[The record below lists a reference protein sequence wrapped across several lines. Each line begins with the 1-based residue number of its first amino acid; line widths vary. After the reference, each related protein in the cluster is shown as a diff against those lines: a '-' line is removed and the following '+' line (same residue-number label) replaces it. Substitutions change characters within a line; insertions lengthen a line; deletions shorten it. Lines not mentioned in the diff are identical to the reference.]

1 MVERLIERIRN
12 KDQQAMKEFYLRYA
26 EELSSVCHRYVPNH
40 EDEKDVL
47 QNSFVKIL
55 TSLPTIDYRG
65 EVSFYS
71 WMRKVVVNESLNL
84 LRERKRLK
92 WVSIDASN
100 LQVEDNDVQEV
111 SHLSSDELYRLICEL
126 PDGYRTVL
134 NLYVVE
140 GYSHKEIAEMLGIK
154 ASTSASQ
161 LWYAKQRLAER
172 IKDLMKGK

>member
-1 MVERLIERIRN
+1 
-12 KDQQAMKEFYLRYA
+12 MKELYLRYV
-26 EELSSVCHRYVPNH
+26 EELSSVCHRYVSNH

-55 TSLPTIDYRG
+55 TSLPTMDYRG
-65 EVSFYS
+65 EVYFKG
-71 WMRKVVVNESLNL
+71 WMRKVVVNESLNF

-100 LQVEDNDVQEV
+100 LLVEDNDVQEV
-111 SHLSSDELYRLICEL
+111 SHLSPDELYRLICEL

-154 ASTSASQ
+154 AGTSASQ